1 MSKYLEFVNELIDEN
16 PDLKKEAELI
26 SLKYEIIRL
35 LIDYRKNKKMSQS
48 DFAEKIGVKQQ
59 MISRFERGE
68 VDPRLSFVSKVLIG
82 MNYDIKFTEKDY
94 LMTDDLTRFVKK
106 KKTKIANNY
115 NLIKDYEVAN

>member
-94 LMTDDLTRFVKK
+94 LMTNNLIKFVKK
-106 KKTKIANNY
+106 KKTKIASNY
-115 NLIKDYEVAN
+115 NFIKNYEVAN

>member
-115 NLIKDYEVAN
+115 NLIKDYDVAN